1 MSSPK
6 KKLPTGPIRIEPPT
20 YTSKEGLP
28 ESSSQETRS
37 LESSFLKSGS
47 RYSSLSEIEAPGS
60 PKESVP
66 DEQHQEDLIINKQD
80 SGKQDVLMPEKS
92 KQGSTF
98 ESASAKEL
106 KAQEASKQE
115 TSLENLDSIKQESAI
130 RQTEYK
136 KVAMRLSETAVE
148 RLRSFRANTGLP
160 YEILVDVMICN
171 WDNLPDDLKHDYV
184 MQVKQLRLQRLV
196 AGQNKGLETAMQ
208 KLTALE

>member
-20 YTSKEGLP
+20 YTSREGLP
-28 ESSSQETRS
+28 ESTLQTVRK
-37 LESSFLKSGS
+37 LDSSFLETSGK
-47 RYSSLSEIEAPGS
+47 YSSLNQTEELGLPGAS
-60 PKESVP
+60 LLDDQYQKNLAIS
-66 DEQHQEDLIINKQD
+66 KQD
-80 SGKQDVLMPEKS
+80 SGKQDAGLLEKS
-92 KQGSTF
+92 KQDSAI
-98 ESASAKEL
+98 ESALAKES
-106 KAQEASKQE
+106 KTQETSKQEASFEKQDYE
-115 TSLENLDSIKQESAI
+115 TQDSCF
-130 RQTEYK
+130 RQIEYK